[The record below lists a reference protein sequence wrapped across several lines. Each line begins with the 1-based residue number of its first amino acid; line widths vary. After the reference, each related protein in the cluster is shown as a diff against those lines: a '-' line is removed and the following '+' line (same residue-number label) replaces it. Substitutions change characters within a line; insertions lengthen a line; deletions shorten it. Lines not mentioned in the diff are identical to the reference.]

1 MERSTLLLQ
10 NSVATSTKRQYH
22 SCLKKYV
29 SWCRNLDLLPFPL
42 QQPNM
47 ILFASELASSTSY
60 KNIKVHLAAIKFYA
74 QVHGYCASFLSFN
87 RLYLL
92 LRGIKRMQGDKY
104 NIKKRSPIT
113 PHMLEEIKF
122 NLFNSSKIYEDKLM
136 LWSAMLTAFF
146 GFLRVSEY
154 TSTFVKSYDPC
165 TTLCYEDV
173 VFKDKQID
181 INVKASKTDPFQAGS
196 VIRLASNYSGLCP
209 FRAIHGGTSFQFRSF
224 IRISMWQIFNEERH
238 FKLFT
243 TAFAK

>member
-1 MERSTLLLQ
+1 
-10 NSVATSTKRQYH
+10 
-22 SCLKKYV
+22 
-29 SWCRNLDLLPFPL
+29 
-42 QQPNM
+42 
-47 ILFASELASSTSY
+47 
-60 KNIKVHLAAIKFYA
+60 
-74 QVHGYCASFLSFN
+74 
-87 RLYLL
+87 
-92 LRGIKRMQGDKY
+92 MQGDKY

-113 PHMLEEIKF
+113 PLEEIKF
-122 NLFNSSKIYEDKLM
+122 NLLNSSKIYEDKLM

-165 TTLCYEDV
+165 TTCYEYV

-181 INVKASKTDPFQAGS
+181 INIKASKTDPFQAGS
-196 VIRLASNYSGLCP
+196 VIRLASNNSGLSLQSTS
-209 FRAIHGGTSFQFRSF
+209 AIHGGTSFQYRSF